1 MTGSLPSGWWIM
13 RATALVVLTI
23 ALMHAVASIAS
34 VLVLIFI
41 GAFVAVGIDP
51 LVARFEARGWRRGW
65 VIVAIAFA
73 LLVAFFAIAV
83 LIAVPLAHQLG
94 RLIDSTPAMLGDLAG
109 ILGDTKV
116 AARLEDPELQAQAK
130 DLVLSLL
137 GNLDGLFGSLF
148 EAVGGVLGFLVSGGT
163 VAAVAVYVSLALPR
177 LKERAHALLGD
188 ERTEVLDDVLGKVGA
203 YVSGQ
208 ALVCVAAGSISF
220 VVFLVL
226 GVPYPAVLAVIVM
239 FLDAI
244 PQIGAFLGAVVAVA
258 ASLSDGI
265 GTAIAVAVFFAIYQL
280 VENYLIAPRVFSTL
294 TQLSPLT
301 TFVAILIGGGL
312 AGVLGAIAAL
322 PVTASL
328 VVIGRHLMAARE
340 AAAITGR

>member
-1 MTGSLPSGWWIM
+1 MNPSWPSALWIV
-13 RATALVVLTI
+13 RATVLVVGTI
-23 ALMHAVASIAS
+23 ALMQAVADIAS

-51 LVARFEARGWRRGW
+51 WVSRLERRGWRRGW
-65 VIVAIAFA
+65 VIVAMAFGLLAA
-73 LLVAFFAIAV
+73 LTGIVL

-94 RLIDSTPAMLGDLAG
+94 RLIDATPEVLDGVADAV
-109 ILGDTKV
+109 GDTKL
-116 AARLEDPELQAQAK
+116 AASLEDPEVQSQAK
-130 DLVLSLL
+130 DLALAVLA
-137 GNLDGLFGSLF
+137 NLDGVFGSLF
-148 EAVGGVLGFLVSGGT
+148 DAAGGLLGFVVSAGT
-163 VAAVAVYVSLALPR
+163 VAAVAVYMSLALPR
-177 LKERAHALLGD
+177 LKQRAAVLLGTERAA
-188 ERTEVLDDVLGKVGA
+188 VLDDVLAKVGA

-220 VVFLVL
+220 VVFLIL

-258 ASLSDGI
+258 ASLTDGI
-265 GTAIAVAVFFAIYQL
+265 GTALAVAVFFAIYQL
-280 VENYLIAPRVFSTL
+280 AENYLIAPRVFSSVIH
-294 TQLSPLT
+294 LSPLT

-328 VVIGRHLMAARE
+328 VVVARHLMAARE
-340 AAAITGR
+340 DGAATAR